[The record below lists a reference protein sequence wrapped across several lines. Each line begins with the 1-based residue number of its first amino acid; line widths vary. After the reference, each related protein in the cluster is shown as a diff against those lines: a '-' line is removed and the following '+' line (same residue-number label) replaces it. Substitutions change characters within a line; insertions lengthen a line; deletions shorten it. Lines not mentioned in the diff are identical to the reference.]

1 VGLFDR
7 FFGKGRDARTAQAAE
22 LRGELATAAEL
33 YGLAGMTEDAARI
46 MVLRGDAETDPR
58 QKMLHY
64 TQAIATAPD
73 GTEPKKTA
81 RVRRAELVVA
91 QFSAGAVSA
100 SARKELC
107 DAAADL
113 EKAGEPLR
121 AAQVYELA
129 NDTDG
134 QARALAAA
142 GDVERLEFLLSDQ
155 QVKDRAE
162 RQRESMARDHEVL
175 VASGRRRE
183 ALAALD
189 AAPQQESRLAAD
201 KARALRSKRVLAP
214 LVPLELHG
222 RAVTLVLG
230 EEVVVGRTEGTLL
243 VASQAVSR
251 QHVRLAREKG
261 AVTVRDLGSRNGTQ
275 LRGMNLVGAIPVGD
289 GLELTLG
296 KEVRLELRPEASLF
310 RDALRIDLGGTTYVA
325 PLGPGHVQPEGWL
338 LRAGA
343 DGWVELVST
352 AEAPAFVGSVRLDP
366 IATLL
371 AGDEIGRERGGAP
384 VLRVTG
390 T

>member
-7 FFGKGRDARTAQAAE
+7 FFGKGRDARTARAAE
-22 LRGELATAAEL
+22 LRGELAKAAEL
-33 YGLAGMTEDAARI
+33 YGLAGMPEEAARV

-58 QKMLHY
+58 QRILYY
-64 TQAIATAPD
+64 TQAIATAPE

-91 QFSAGAVSA
+91 QFSGGAVSA
-100 SARKELC
+100 AARKELC

-113 EKAGEPLR
+113 ERAGEPLR
-121 AAQVYELA
+121 AAQVYEVA
-129 NDTDG
+129 GDHDG

-142 GDVERLEFLLSDQ
+142 GDVERLEFLLSEQ
-155 QVKDRAE
+155 QRQERAE
-162 RQRESMARDHEVL
+162 RRRESAAREYDVL

-183 ALAALD
+183 ALSSLEAL
-189 AAPQQESRLAAD
+189 APHEARLAAD
-201 KARALRSKRVLAP
+201 KGRAIRAKRVLAP
-214 LVPLELHG
+214 LVPMELHG

-251 QHVRLAREKG
+251 RHVRIAREKG
-261 AVTVRDLGSRNGTQ
+261 AITVRDLGSRNGTQ
-275 LRGMNLVGAIPVGD
+275 LRGMSLVGAVPVGE

-296 KEVRLELRPEASLF
+296 KEVRLELRPERTLF
-310 RDALRIDLGGTTYVA
+310 SDALRIDLGGTTYVA
-325 PLGPGHVQPEGWL
+325 PLGPGRIEPEGWR
-338 LRAGA
+338 LRAGD
-343 DGWVELVST
+343 DGWVELVSSP
-352 AEAPAFVGSVRLDP
+352 EAPAYMAGNLLDP
-366 IATLL
+366 VATLL
-371 AGDEIGRERGGAP
+371 VGDAIGRERGGAP